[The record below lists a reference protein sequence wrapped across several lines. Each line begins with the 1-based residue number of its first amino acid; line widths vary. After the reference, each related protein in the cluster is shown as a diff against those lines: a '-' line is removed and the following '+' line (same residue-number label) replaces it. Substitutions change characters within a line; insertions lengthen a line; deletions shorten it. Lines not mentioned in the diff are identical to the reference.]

1 MRKVILAICLMPL
14 LVGAQP
20 AAKKPDVWAPL
31 KYFLGSW
38 TGTGEGEPGV
48 SRVERQYQMV
58 LNGKY
63 IQVNH
68 RSVYAPQAKNP
79 KGETHEDIGYFSYDR
94 ARKAFVLRQ
103 FHIEGYVNQF
113 TADPTPADGKVFV
126 FTSEAIE
133 NIPAGWRARETYR
146 ILSANEFTETFELA
160 EPGKDFQIYS
170 TNRFKRKR

>member
-14 LVGAQP
+14 LAGAQP
-20 AAKKPDVWAPL
+20 ATKKPDVWDPL

-48 SRVERQYQMV
+48 SRVERQYQTV

-113 TADPTPADGKVFV
+113 TGDPIPADGKVFV

-146 ILSANEFTETFELA
+146 ILNANEFTETFELA

-170 TNRFKRKR
+170 TNRFKRKS